1 MVISNRLETVLP
13 FLRALCPASVCCQG
27 EWMLSECL
35 LSADAYARGAGPST
49 SNACT
54 LSAISTIMISL
65 TARSSL

>member
-1 MVISNRLETVLP
+1 MVICIRLQTVLP
-13 FLRALCPASVCCQG
+13 FPRALGPVSLCRQG
-27 EWMLSECL
+27 KWMLSECL

-49 SNACT
+49 SNACA